1 MSVKFQISVVQVGK
15 SLEVTIL
22 VEVARHLKIE
32 KGDIVEMWVDNYHII
47 TEKKECPQRGA
58 ISLNTNFLLSIL
70 QLF

>member
-32 KGDIVEMWVDNYHII
+32 KGDIVEMWVDNHHII
-47 TEKKECPQRGA
+47 TEKKE
-58 ISLNTNFLLSIL
+58 
-70 QLF
+70 